1 MKLKTTET
9 IKMIFVC
16 TTVFSFCASLY
27 AGQNKI
33 ELELSDKKV
42 PKYEKLE
49 MLIKMDNQYDNP
61 FDPNEVDLVVL
72 LETPSNEKII
82 LSAFY
87 SQDYERRQF
96 KHQRKV
102 VNWYYPL
109 GEGTWRARFA
119 PMETGGYTAT
129 ARLKDKSGTVY
140 SESVRFDCSASS
152 WKGFIRVSR
161 KDSRFLE
168 FTEGASFFPI
178 GQNLAFIGES
188 QYVNLTKA
196 EEIFGKLSQNG
207 ANFLRIWTC
216 CEDWAMA
223 IEAKKSAWERSWTRK
238 EIVVRLPGS
247 ENDSNPRNCVKL
259 EGKDAASLEVSP
271 THPVSLRPET
281 RYVLTGRFKAD
292 GTTGLRVEMS
302 RGNNITAF
310 DAAPSGQ
317 WRRFQREFITGEND
331 FWLGRMVLKIA
342 GEGII
347 WIDKLSLKE
356 AGGGPELLWEADVN
370 RPKRGFYNPLDCF
383 MLDKIIESAEQNGIY
398 LMLCLITR
406 DLYMDALKDES
417 DSEYQQ
423 AIRDAKKLLRYAVAR
438 WGYSTNVAAW
448 EYFNEINPSLP
459 TDSFYTEMGKYLE
472 KIDIYNHLR
481 ATSTWS
487 PSVKDLHHQRLD
499 VGQLHHYM
507 RPVTNENF
515 KDEVVVLN
523 EKTDFLREHAPN
535 KPVLIGEFGLANP
548 KWGLSDY
555 MKQDS
560 DGVHFH
566 NCLWASAFAGSS
578 GTAFFWWWDQLDR
591 QNAYGHY
598 RPLVAFLS
606 DVSFEGL
613 QKIRATSSEQIH
625 LLGYQGKDCAYI
637 WLFNRQATWWNL
649 VVEKQQPSEIKRT
662 AIDIHG
668 LESGDYLL
676 EWWDTTEGIIIRE
689 ERVSLRS
696 DLIHILA
703 PPFRRDI
710 ACKIRRSD

>member
-1 MKLKTTET
+1 MCL
-9 IKMIFVC
+9 IVG
-16 TTVFSFCASLY
+16 FCY
-27 AGQNKI
+27 RQCQGKQKI
-33 ELELSDKKV
+33 ELEVSAKKV
-42 PKYEKLE
+42 GKYEKLE
-49 MLIKMDNQYDNP
+49 MLIKSDNHYDNP
-61 FDPNEVDLVVL
+61 FDLKEVDFVVL
-72 LETPSNEKII
+72 LETPGHEKTI
-82 LSAFY
+82 LPAFY

-96 KHQRKV
+96 KQQRKV

-109 GEGTWRARFA
+109 GDGKWRARFA

-129 ARLKDKSGTVY
+129 ARLKDKNGTVY
-140 SESVRFDCSASS
+140 SESIRFECTTSS
-152 WKGFIRVSR
+152 SKGFVRVSR
-161 KDSRFLE
+161 KDPRFLE
-168 FTEGASFFPI
+168 LTEGAPFFAI
-178 GQNLAFIGES
+178 GQNLAFVGES
-188 QYVNLTKA
+188 QYVNLSKA

-216 CEDWAMA
+216 CEDWAIA
-223 IEAKKSAWERSWTRK
+223 IEAKKSAWERSWKLK
-238 EIVVRLPGS
+238 EKVVRLPGG
-247 ENDSNPRNCVKL
+247 ENDTNPRKCVKL

-281 RYVLTGRFKAD
+281 RYVLTGQFKAD
-292 GTTGLRVEMS
+292 GAAGLRVEMS

-317 WRRFQREFITGEND
+317 WRRFRREFITGEND

-342 GEGII
+342 GEGTI
-347 WIDKLSLKE
+347 WVDKLSLRE
-356 AGGGPELLWEADVN
+356 AGGWPELLWEADVN

-383 MLDKIIESAEQNGIY
+383 MLDKLIEAAEQNGIY

-406 DLYMDALKDES
+406 DLYMDALKDKGS
-417 DSEYQQ
+417 SEYQQ
-423 AIRDAKKLLRYAVAR
+423 AIWDAKQLIRYAVAR
-438 WGYSTNVAAW
+438 WGYSTNVAVW
-448 EYFNEINPSLP
+448 EYFNEINPALP
-459 TDSFYTEMGKYLE
+459 TGRFYSDIGEYLE

-487 PSVKDLHHQRLD
+487 PSAKDLHHERLD

-507 RPVTNENF
+507 RPVTKENF
-515 KDEVVVLN
+515 KDEVAVLI

-555 MKQDS
+555 MKKDS

-591 QNAYGHY
+591 QNVYDHY
-598 RPLVAFLS
+598 RPLAAFLS

-613 QKIRATSSEQIH
+613 EKVRATSSEQIH

-637 WLFNRQATWWNL
+637 WLFNPQATWWNL
-649 VVEKQQPSEIKRT
+649 VVEKQLPSEIKRA
-662 AIDIHG
+662 AIDING
-668 LESGDYLL
+668 IEPGDYLL
-676 EWWDTTEGIIIRE
+676 EWWETREGIIIKE
-689 ERVSLRS
+689 DRVSLRS
-696 DLIHILA
+696 DLIRISP

-710 ACKIRRSD
+710 ACKIRPSE